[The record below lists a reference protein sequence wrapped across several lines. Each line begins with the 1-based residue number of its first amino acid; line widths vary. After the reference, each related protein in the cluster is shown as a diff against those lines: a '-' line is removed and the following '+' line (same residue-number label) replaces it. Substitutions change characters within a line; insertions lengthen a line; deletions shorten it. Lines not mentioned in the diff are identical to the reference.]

1 MAGLNLDQW
10 RALVPFLGH
19 VLGDTSEILL
29 ETPEEGIIAV
39 ANGALLDHR
48 VGDPITPQARIIIEE
63 EDYKKNGFTTCPG
76 HNPHTGKPIRSWH
89 YYLKD
94 QNENLSAVLSVYTD
108 ISDYLGVINSLSRL
122 VEHRIPNA
130 AEIPVVTTEKRGAV
144 SSAMIQMGL
153 SHVEPHRLTDSEKQ
167 QMIEILCR
175 HGVFEAKGAVSE
187 IALQL
192 GVSDASIYRYLT
204 AVTRGE
210 KKPRQ
215 PEREQAKAE
224 E

>member
-1 MAGLNLDQW
+1 MTELNQW
-10 RALVPFLGH
+10 RDLVPFLGS
-19 VLGDTSEILL
+19 VLGDSSEVLL
-29 ETPEEGIIAV
+29 ETPMEGIIAV

-48 VGDPITPQARIIIEE
+48 VGDPIAPQTRIIIEE
-63 EDYKKNGFTTCPG
+63 EDYKKNSFTTCPG

-94 QNENLSAVLSVYTD
+94 QTEELVAVLSVYTD
-108 ISDYLGVINSLSRL
+108 ISDYLGVINSLTRL

-144 SSAMIQMGL
+144 SSALIQMGL

-167 QMIEILCR
+167 QLVEILSR
-175 HGVFEAKGAVSE
+175 HGVFEAKGAVNE
-187 IALQL
+187 IAQQL
-192 GVSDASIYRYLT
+192 GVSDASVYRYLT

-210 KKPRQ
+210 KKPRL
-215 PEREQAKAE
+215 PEREQTNTKV
-224 E
+224 